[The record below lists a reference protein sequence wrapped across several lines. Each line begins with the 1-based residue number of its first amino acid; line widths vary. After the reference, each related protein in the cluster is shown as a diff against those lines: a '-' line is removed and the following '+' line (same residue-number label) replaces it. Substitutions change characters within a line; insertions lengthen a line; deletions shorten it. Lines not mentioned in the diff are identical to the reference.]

1 MSKYDITVNG
11 RKYVVEVTPHQDNTQ
26 DGAYEVKVG
35 AGVTQTATSTPI
47 QAPPVQSRQEPAA
60 ASVAT
65 AVTAPTAPTAPV
77 APATP
82 STPNAHAAQAP
93 KATAGG
99 KAVTAPLP
107 GVILQICVSEGQQVS
122 QGQKLAIL
130 EAMKMENDIVA
141 DRAGVVT
148 SIAVQRGD
156 SVLEDATIM
165 TIG

>member
-11 RKYVVEVTPHQDNTQ
+11 RKYVVEVTAHQEHTQ

-35 AGVTQTATSTPI
+35 AGVMQTAASMPAQTVP
-47 QAPPVQSRQEPAA
+47 AQSRPEPAA
-60 ASVAT
+60 APAT
-65 AVTAPTAPTAPV
+65 ANASA
-77 APATP
+77 P
-82 STPNAHAAQAP
+82 STPAAPAAPAVQAP
-93 KATAGG
+93 KAAAGG
-99 KAVTAPLP
+99 KPVTAPLP
-107 GVILQICVSEGQQVS
+107 GVILQICVSEGQEVS
-122 QGQKLAIL
+122 QGQKLAVL

>member
-11 RKYVVEVTPHQDNTQ
+11 RKYVVEVTPHQGNTQ
-26 DGAYEVKVG
+26 DGAYEVTVGVG
-35 AGVTQTATSTPI
+35 AKQTAASMPAQT
-47 QAPPVQSRQEPAA
+47 APAQSRPEPAA
-60 ASVAT
+60 APAT
-65 AVTAPTAPTAPV
+65 AAVTAPP
-77 APATP
+77 TP
-82 STPNAHAAQAP
+82 SAAPAAQAQ
-93 KATAGG
+93 KAAAGG
-99 KAVTAPLP
+99 KPVTAPLP
-107 GVILQICVSEGQQVS
+107 GVILQICVSEGQQVN

>member
-26 DGAYEVKVG
+26 DGAYEVNVG
-35 AGVTQTATSTPI
+35 AGVTQTATSTPV
-47 QAPPVQSRQEPAA
+47 QNPPVQSRQEPAA
-60 ASVAT
+60 APVAT
-65 AVTAPTAPTAPV
+65 AVTAPV
-77 APATP
+77 APAPP
-82 STPNAHAAQAP
+82 STPIAPAAQAP
-93 KATAGG
+93 KAAAGG

>member
-35 AGVTQTATSTPI
+35 AGSMQTAAGTPA
-47 QAPPVQSRQEPAA
+47 QPAPVQSRPEPAA
-60 ASVAT
+60 APAVAAAT
-65 AVTAPTAPTAPV
+65 ATSAVTAPPTSAAP
-77 APATP
+77 
-82 STPNAHAAQAP
+82 AAQAQTP
-93 KATAGG
+93 KAAAGG
-99 KAVTAPLP
+99 KPVTAPLP

>member
-35 AGVTQTATSTPI
+35 AGVTQTATSTPV
-47 QAPPVQSRQEPAA
+47 QNPPVQSRQEPAA
-60 ASVAT
+60 APVAT
-65 AVTAPTAPTAPV
+65 AVTAPI

-82 STPNAHAAQAP
+82 STPIAPAAQAP
-93 KATAGG
+93 KAAAGG

>member
-35 AGVTQTATSTPI
+35 AGVTQTATSTPV
-47 QAPPVQSRQEPAA
+47 QNPPVQSRQEPAA
-60 ASVAT
+60 APVAT
-65 AVTAPTAPTAPV
+65 AVTAPV
-77 APATP
+77 APAPP
-82 STPNAHAAQAP
+82 STPIAPAAQAP
-93 KATAGG
+93 KAAAGG

>member
-35 AGVTQTATSTPI
+35 AGGTQQATGTSAQP
-47 QAPPVQSRQEPAA
+47 APVQSRPEPAA
-60 ASVAT
+60 TPAT
-65 AVTAPTAPTAPV
+65 AAATVTAPPTPAAP
-77 APATP
+77 
-82 STPNAHAAQAP
+82 AAQAP
-93 KATAGG
+93 KAAAGG
-99 KAVTAPLP
+99 KPVTAPLP

>member
-11 RKYVVEVTPHQDNTQ
+11 RKYVVEVTQHQDNAQ

-47 QAPPVQSRQEPAA
+47 QNPPVQSRQEPAA

-65 AVTAPTAPTAPV
+65 AVTAPV
-77 APATP
+77 APEATATTP
-82 STPNAHAAQAP
+82 STPIAPAAQAQ
-93 KATAGG
+93 KAAAGG

>member
-35 AGVTQTATSTPI
+35 AGVTQTATSTPV
-47 QAPPVQSRQEPAA
+47 QNPPVQSRQEPAA
-60 ASVAT
+60 APVAT
-65 AVTAPTAPTAPV
+65 AVTAPTAPV
-77 APATP
+77 APAPP
-82 STPNAHAAQAP
+82 SAPIAPAAQAP
-93 KATAGG
+93 KAAAGG

-141 DRAGVVT
+141 DRASVVT